1 MKKYLLTLFYIFKNY
16 HFYSFPILLSEAL
29 FYLKSNSVVNK
40 FKYLNDDFLSD
51 AIPCP
56 HFFLKKIK
64 KFIIQKKIKHLCDL
78 GSGYGRVLYFFGNI
92 NKFQIDGV
100 ELNKEIYL
108 DSIKLNS
115 DYIKIF
121 NENILKFNLNN
132 KKYDLFIIND
142 PLRKNED
149 LLELIL
155 KIKKF
160 CKKSYVICINLDKKK
175 MESVNCNLNL
185 IDSFI
190 ISKSRNILFYSVM

>member
-16 HFYSFPILLSEAL
+16 HFYSFLILLSEAL

-40 FKYLNDDFLSD
+40 FRYLNDDFLSD

-92 NKFQIDGV
+92 NKLQIDGV

-132 KKYDLFIIND
+132 KKYDLFIVND